1 MAKITIDKEIENLK
15 NELDI
20 RDDTHPDYLPPELKD
35 LQARVL
41 AAHAYLESTLELIIS
56 SRIAKEINE
65 EDLRRAQIVS
75 IPITIIPRSLFL
87 NLTVSRLMNRL
98 SFWEKLQ
105 VVKEFDNEIP
115 ASSLEK
121 VNSYRNEFAHPKGMN
136 LRNKYDYSKKEGK
149 INIRN
154 LLRCL
159 TQTNRE
165 MDAYILKSFPNITSR
180 EIKE

>member
-15 NELDI
+15 NELDA
-20 RDDTHPDYLPPELKD
+20 RDDTHPDYLLPELKD
-35 LQARVL
+35 LQTRTL
-41 AAHAYLESTLELIIS
+41 AMHAHLEASLELIIL

-65 EDLRRAQIVS
+65 EDFSRALITRS
-75 IPITIIPRSLFL
+75 PITIIPRQFFL
-87 NLTVSRLMNRL
+87 NPTVYKLMNRL

-105 VVKEFDNEIP
+105 IVKEFDNEIP

-136 LRNKYDYSKKEGK
+136 LRNKYDYNKKESK

-159 TQTNRE
+159 VQANKK
-165 MDAYILKSFPNITSR
+165 MDVYILKSFPDITSK

>member
-15 NELDI
+15 DKLDA

-35 LQARVL
+35 LQARAL
-41 AAHAYLESTLELIIS
+41 AMHAYLEASLEIIIL
-56 SRIAKEINE
+56 SRIAKDIDE
-65 EDLRRAQIVS
+65 EDFRRAQTIH
-75 IPITIIPRSLFL
+75 IPITIIPRHLFL
-87 NLTVSRLMNRL
+87 NPTVYKLMNRL

-105 VVKEFDNEIP
+105 IVKEFDNKISI
-115 ASSLEK
+115 SSLEK

-136 LRNKYDYSKKEGK
+136 LRNKYDYNKKNGK

-159 TQTNRE
+159 VRANRE
-165 MDAYILKSFPNITSR
+165 MDAYILKSFPNIISK